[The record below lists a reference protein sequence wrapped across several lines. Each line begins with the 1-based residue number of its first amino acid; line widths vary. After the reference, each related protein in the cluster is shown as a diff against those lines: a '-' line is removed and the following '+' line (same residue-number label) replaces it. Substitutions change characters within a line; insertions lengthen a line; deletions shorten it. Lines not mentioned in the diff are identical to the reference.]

1 MPKQRHNFNRSHRL
15 IPALSAAA
23 LLLTVIGCMTIEQ
36 IAPPLLD
43 TPNTRTLAS
52 SAGISLE
59 QATRGRHIYITDC
72 IKCHSPEPVARYTR
86 VEWDEIL
93 PRMAEESNLPPK
105 KTADIAAYIRLTL
118 MLDKQG
124 AVRTANLSERP

>member
-1 MPKQRHNFNRSHRL
+1 MPNQPAIFKRSRSF

-23 LLLTVIGCMTIEQ
+23 LLLTVSGCMTIEQ

-43 TPNTRTLAS
+43 TPDTRTLAS
-52 SAGISLE
+52 NAGISLE
-59 QATRGRHIYITDC
+59 QASRGRHIYITDC

-93 PRMAEESNLPPK
+93 PRMAEESNLSPEK
-105 KTADIAAYIRLTL
+105 MSDIAAYIRLTL
-118 MLDKQG
+118 MLDKSG
-124 AVRTANLSERP
+124 AVRTAKISERP